1 MKNKEFKEIIKFINY
16 LDSLSEEDRKM
27 IEKGDLVIEYTLTP
41 RSPNSNASRSNV
53 IEEFNGSEVIKRLES
68 MCDKEKG
75 KVYLESLNLRKV
87 QYEKILKELDSPFD
101 KKDNIARLISK
112 IIEATI
118 GFRLRSQA
126 IQGTTD

>member
-1 MKNKEFKEIIKFINY
+1 Y

-27 IEKGDLVIEYTLTP
+27 FEKGDLVIEYTLTP
-41 RSPNSNASRSNV
+41 KSPNSNASRSNV
-53 IEEFNGSEVIKRLES
+53 IEAFNGSEVIQRLES
-68 MCDKEKG
+68 MHDKEKG
-75 KVYLESLNLRKV
+75 KVYLESLNLKKA

-126 IQGTTD
+126 IQGTSD